1 MAGSLASLQGQMPTE
16 ENSDL
21 AANACLRCGNHQKEL
36 SKMSVGFSH
45 MSKVRVG
52 KNSPLVLKLLM
63 AKNVLLRFPNNQ
75 QPFTVLHSFKGS
87 YTHAATRSAGAFALQ

>member
-36 SKMSVGFSH
+36 SKMS
-45 MSKVRVG
+45 VRVG

>member
-1 MAGSLASLQGQMPTE
+1 MPTE

-63 AKNVLLRFPNNQ
+63 AKNVLLPFPNNQ